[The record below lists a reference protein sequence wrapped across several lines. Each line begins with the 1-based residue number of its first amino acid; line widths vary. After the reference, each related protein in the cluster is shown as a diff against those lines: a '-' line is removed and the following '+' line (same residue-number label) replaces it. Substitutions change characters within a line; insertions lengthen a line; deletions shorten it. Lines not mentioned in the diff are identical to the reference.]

1 MERVKSTRPVYCFP
15 VGRSMKEVTRSN
27 DLVFLSWARTF
38 LADSG
43 ISTLVLDGHTSMIE
57 GSIGAIQ
64 RRLMV
69 ADQDY
74 QRAISLLREATEPS
88 A

>member
-1 MERVKSTRPVYCFP
+1 
-15 VGRSMKEVTRSN
+15 MKEVTRSN
-27 DLVFLSWARTF
+27 DLVFLSWARAF

-43 ISTLVLDGHTSMIE
+43 IATLMLDEHTSVIE

-69 ADQDY
+69 ADHDHE
-74 QRAISLLREATEPS
+74 RAATLLREATQ

>member
-1 MERVKSTRPVYCFP
+1 
-15 VGRSMKEVTRSN
+15 MKELTRSN
-27 DLVFLSWARTF
+27 DMVFLSWARTF

-43 ISTLVLDGHTSMIE
+43 IGTVMLDNHTSIVE
-57 GSIGAIQ
+57 GSAGAIR

-69 ADQDY
+69 ADRDFD
-74 QRAISLLREATEPS
+74 RAKAMLRDAMEPS

>member
-1 MERVKSTRPVYCFP
+1 
-15 VGRSMKEVTRSN
+15 MKELTRSN
-27 DLVFLSWARTF
+27 DLVFLSWVRTY

-43 ISTLVLDGHTSMIE
+43 IATMVLDNHTSIIE

-64 RRLMV
+64 RRVMV
-69 ADQDY
+69 ADRDHEQ
-74 QRAISLLREATEPS
+74 AVLLLREATEPP

>member
-1 MERVKSTRPVYCFP
+1 MGQVRPPPRYCLPRAPDERTHPQQRSRLSVLGPDLL
-15 VGRSMKEVTRSN
+15 GRFGHR
-27 DLVFLSWARTF
+27 DF
-38 LADSG
+38 
-43 ISTLVLDGHTSMIE
+43 VLDGHTSMIE

-69 ADQDY
+69 ADRDHE
-74 QRAISLLREATEPS
+74 RAVTLLREATEPP

>member
-1 MERVKSTRPVYCFP
+1 
-15 VGRSMKEVTRSN
+15 MKEVTRSN

-43 ISTLVLDGHTSMIE
+43 IATLVLDSYTSTIE
-57 GSIGAIQ
+57 GSVGAIP

-69 ADQDY
+69 SDSDY
-74 QRAISLLREATEPS
+74 ERAVSLLRDATGPS

>member
-1 MERVKSTRPVYCFP
+1 MTAPRMASRP
-15 VGRSMKEVTRSN
+15 MKELTRSN

-43 ISTLVLDGHTSMIE
+43 IVTLVLDGHTSVIE
-57 GSIGAIQ
+57 GSAGASP

-69 ADQDY
+69 ADRDLE
-74 QRAISLLREATEPS
+74 RAKLMLRDAMEPS
-88 A
+88 S

>member
-1 MERVKSTRPVYCFP
+1 
-15 VGRSMKEVTRSN
+15 MKEVTRSN

-43 ISTLVLDGHTSMIE
+43 ISTLVLDGHTSTIE
-57 GSIGAIQ
+57 GSVGAIQ

-69 ADQDY
+69 SDDDY
-74 QRAISLLREATEPS
+74 ERAVSLLREATEPS

>member
-1 MERVKSTRPVYCFP
+1 
-15 VGRSMKEVTRSN
+15 MKELTRSN

-43 ISTLVLDGHTSMIE
+43 IATMVLDGHTSIIE
-57 GSIGAIQ
+57 GSAGAIP

-69 ADQDY
+69 ADRDH
-74 QRAISLLREATEPS
+74 QRATSLLRDATEPS

>member
-1 MERVKSTRPVYCFP
+1 
-15 VGRSMKEVTRSN
+15 MKEVTRSN

-43 ISTLVLDGHTSMIE
+43 IATLVLDGHTSMIE
-57 GSIGAIQ
+57 GSVGAIQ

-69 ADQDY
+69 SDRDHE
-74 QRAISLLREATEPS
+74 RAVSLLREATEPS

>member
-1 MERVKSTRPVYCFP
+1 LGRVKPAAVSITLVRE
-15 VGRSMKEVTRSN
+15 MKELTRSN
-27 DLVFLSWARTF
+27 DIVFLSWARTY

-43 ISTLVLDGHTSMIE
+43 IATLVLDNHTSMME

-69 ADQDY
+69 ADRDHE
-74 QRAISLLREATEPS
+74 RAVALLRDATERS